1 VSARYRGWRFVLPD
15 LDVAGAPTG
24 LQISPKGTIE
34 MVEDDDAIRQA
45 LLLLVSTRPGER
57 VMRPEYGCELHRL
70 IFAPNDGTTAGL
82 AIHYVRRA
90 VERWEP
96 RVEII
101 GIDAARRRPELVPAR
116 PAGGDDDA
124 DERAKEAIGP
134 DEEGLLDVVLDYR
147 VRATRRTGRL
157 VIPIALYDEVGV

>member
-24 LQISPKGTIE
+24 LQISQTGAVA

-45 LLLLVSTRPGER
+45 LLLLVTTRPGER
-57 VMRPEYGCELHRL
+57 IMRPEYGCELHRL
-70 IFAPNDGTTAGL
+70 VFAPNDDTTAGL

-96 RVEII
+96 RVEIL
-101 GIDAARRRPELVPAR
+101 GIDASRRRRNPA
-116 PAGGDDDA
+116 PGGPSGSEGDD
-124 DERAKEAIGP
+124 EQRAREGTGP
-134 DEEGLLDVVLDYR
+134 DEDGLLDVVLDYR